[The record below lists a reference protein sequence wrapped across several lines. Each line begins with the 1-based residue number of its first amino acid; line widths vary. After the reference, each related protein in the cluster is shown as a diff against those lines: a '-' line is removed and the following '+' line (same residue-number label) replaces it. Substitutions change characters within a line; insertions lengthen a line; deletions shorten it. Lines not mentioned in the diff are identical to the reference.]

1 MKMILIVVLLP
12 YLQHCDYPLKYSL
25 YFVVQ
30 SCIVLVG
37 TVLFLYLKNT
47 FFNVFFFLYRNIES

>member
-1 MKMILIVVLLP
+1 MTLIVVLLP

-30 SCIVLVG
+30 SGIILVG
-37 TVLFLYLKNT
+37 NVLFFSCVG
-47 FFNVFFFLYRNIES
+47 FFCTVT